1 VEQVLNAADLP
12 DLIPKANLWAVFNGC
27 RSSDVDGKSATDLV
41 THLDLRP
48 CPSRRLLGTI
58 MQAVEEGTLVVD
70 NLYDPCHEV
79 KVEEHDLEAADE
91 SEQEVLP
98 VPSPSAAPS
107 DAAGSRQAALAP
119 DQLSHEQQFCVTHEK
134 WRDPSKMQLNSQGEW
149 VCIRR
154 FECQVRPTA
163 RRAARSPR
171 SHGTRR
177 RGNTRKWDSEDIS
190 AHIAGLGRYPENSVG
205 LRRENDGSFSLDSLM
220 DYWGIEAGLTVETVQ
235 KALQAHLFKN
245 IGRRNPTVR
254 FQISQGSDSQDPVMI
269 KVSHPART

>member
-1 VEQVLNAADLP
+1 
-12 DLIPKANLWAVFNGC
+12 
-27 RSSDVDGKSATDLV
+27 
-41 THLDLRP
+41 
-48 CPSRRLLGTI
+48 
-58 MQAVEEGTLVVD
+58 
-70 NLYDPCHEV
+70 
-79 KVEEHDLEAADE
+79 
-91 SEQEVLP
+91 
-98 VPSPSAAPS
+98 
-107 DAAGSRQAALAP
+107 LAP
-119 DQLSHEQQFCVTHEK
+119 DQLPQEQQFCVTHEK
-134 WRDPSKMQLNSQGEW
+134 WRDPSKMQLNLQGEW
-149 VCIRR
+149 VCVRR

-171 SHGTRR
+171 SHGKRR
-177 RGNTRKWDSEDIS
+177 RGNIRKWDSEDIS

-269 KVSHPART
+269 KVSHPAGT